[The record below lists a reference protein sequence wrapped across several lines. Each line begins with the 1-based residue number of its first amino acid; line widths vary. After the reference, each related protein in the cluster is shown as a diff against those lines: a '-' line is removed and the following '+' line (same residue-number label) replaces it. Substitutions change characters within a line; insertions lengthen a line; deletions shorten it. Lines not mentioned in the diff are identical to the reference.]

1 MTLEETINQQ
11 LANAMK
17 AQDKLRTET
26 LRSIRSG
33 IIEFKK
39 SGAGREMNTDDEL
52 KLLNKL
58 VKNHKDSIE
67 LYKVANRNDLVEQE
81 QKELEIIMEFLPK
94 QMTDDEIKAEI
105 KKMIEEQ
112 NATKKD
118 FGKIMQIAMKTFAG
132 KVDGSKVQAIL
143 KELLN

>member
-33 IIEFKK
+33 IIEFQK